1 MKKPLQE
8 SIQQTV
14 QKAWADAISSIM
26 GLEEEMARRFQQVRE
41 RADLPKGSE
50 ELQRMMADLGRRL
63 QGNSEL
69 LEQRLQESV
78 RGVIKK
84 VRTPL
89 VEELAVLKER
99 AEQVGR
105 RIERQ
110 LHLQKKAEDG
120 AGEGTESQPETSAG
134 GEGGAENQR

>member
-14 QKAWADAISSIM
+14 HKAWADAVSSIM
-26 GLEEEMARRFQQVRE
+26 GLEEELARRVQLVKD
-41 RADLPKGSE
+41 RADLTKGSE
-50 ELQRMMADLGRRL
+50 DLQRMMADLGRRL
-63 QGNSEL
+63 QGNSEV

-89 VEELAVLKER
+89 VEELAALKER
-99 AEQVGR
+99 AEHVGK

-110 LHLQKKAEDG
+110 LHLRRQAG
-120 AGEGTESQPETSAG
+120 GAAGEGEEVEATSPA
-134 GEGGAENQR
+134 GEGGAETSQ